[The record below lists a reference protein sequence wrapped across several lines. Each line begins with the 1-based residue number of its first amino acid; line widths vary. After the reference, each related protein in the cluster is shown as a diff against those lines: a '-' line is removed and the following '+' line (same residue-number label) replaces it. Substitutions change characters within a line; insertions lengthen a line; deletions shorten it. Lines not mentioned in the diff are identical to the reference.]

1 MIPGLCLYLC
11 PRLCPRLCLDSAPG
25 SQDFVFVLTDS
36 RNQEIFWEARSC
48 KKTSFSKFPQKTK
61 RQSAFQP
68 EWAEYELY
76 IITGYKKHWCQNI
89 LIFTYFPIS
98 IFISYNHL
106 FFSKIYLLYIYIN
119 NYYMIVVKTND
130 CWLIYSAIFKYLTI
144 RHIKLPTRKSH
155 LHR

>member
-1 MIPGLCLYLC
+1 MIQQHDPRTLSLSWFSTRIPGLCLC
-11 PRLCPRLCLDSAPG
+11 PPRFQESGIILR
-25 SQDFVFVLTDS
+25 SQIL
-36 RNQEIFWEARSC
+36 Q
-48 KKTSFSKFPQKTK
+48 KTSFSKFPQKTK

-119 NYYMIVVKTND
+119 NYYMIVVKTNN
-130 CWLIYSAIFKYLTI
+130 CWLTYSAIFKYLTI

>member
-1 MIPGLCLYLC
+1 MIPGLC
-11 PRLCPRLCLDSAPG
+11 LCLDSAPG

-68 EWAEYELY
+68 EWAEYELN

-98 IFISYNHL
+98 ILILFHHF
-106 FFSKIYLLYIYIN
+106 FFSKIYLYIYIN
-119 NYYMIVVKTND
+119 NYYMIVVKTNN
-130 CWLIYSAIFKYLTI
+130 CWLTYSAIFKYLTI